1 MATQKQK
8 TPKTQSLKDLFTD
21 DPDLSNATEQQ
32 DHSLR
37 DIIEDKYIW
46 QDGVGLVPKS
56 MLVSK
61 IHIAIR
67 EDGDKRIY

>member
-1 MATQKQK
+1 MDKKQK
-8 TPKTQSLKDLFTD
+8 TPNTQTLKDLFAD

-32 DHSLR
+32 DRSLR

-46 QDGVGLVPKS
+46 QDGVGCVPKS
-56 MLVSK
+56 MLVCK